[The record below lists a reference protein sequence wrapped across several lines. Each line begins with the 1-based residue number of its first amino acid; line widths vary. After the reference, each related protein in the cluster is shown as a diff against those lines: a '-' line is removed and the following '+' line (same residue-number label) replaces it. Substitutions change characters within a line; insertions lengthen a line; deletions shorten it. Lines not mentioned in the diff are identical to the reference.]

1 MEVSAERSK
10 KSKLMALFCEFPAVE
25 RVKTSLIAF
34 NTVIERLLY
43 LRAVMYIYILHVIIP
58 LSIRHFKTL
67 GNHYTPLFHDS

>member
-10 KSKLMALFCEFPAVE
+10 KSKLMALFCEFPTAE

-43 LRAVMYIYILHVIIP
+43 LRAVMYIYILHVIIA
-58 LSIRHFKTL
+58 LSIRHYITL
-67 GNHYTPLFHDS
+67 GNQYTPLLRDS